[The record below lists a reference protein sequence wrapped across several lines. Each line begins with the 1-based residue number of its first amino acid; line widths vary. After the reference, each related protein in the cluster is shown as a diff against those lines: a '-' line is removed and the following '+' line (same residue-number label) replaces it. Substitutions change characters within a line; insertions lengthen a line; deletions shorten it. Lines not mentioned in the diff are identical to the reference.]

1 MTIMVAYANTT
12 EGRVALRHGREL
24 ASREGAELVVF
35 DLSRS
40 SGADDRTVDPVP
52 DSPPGRWLAAA
63 RGALS
68 PAEDLLD
75 TARQLGVSLI
85 IVGVRRRSSVGKL
98 LLGSNAQTII
108 LGADVPVLC
117 VKGGPA

>member
-1 MTIMVAYANTT
+1 MTILVAYADTP
-12 EGRVALRHGREL
+12 EGRAACHHGAVIAAE
-24 ASREGAELVVF
+24 EGVDLVVF
-35 DLSRS
+35 DLGRR
-40 SGADDRTVDPVP
+40 SGADDRTVEAGADE
-52 DSPPGRWLAAA
+52 PPARWLAAA

-75 TARQLGVSLI
+75 TARQLGATMI
-85 IVGVRRRSSVGKL
+85 IVGVRRRTAVGKL

-117 VKGGPA
+117 VKGDPE